1 MTEYERFREDGESKF
16 NKSLDDLK
24 RISRLQDMAN
34 YWSCQQT
41 LDGRIGWM
49 NILAALD
56 RELSPYLDTNQEQ
69 ELKPLRVTSLP
80 DGRYTKLLGNN
91 PLQQHTTKL
100 DAWER
105 KLREIITAKG
115 MGLVAKDTD
124 QIFILPGAKK

>member
-34 YWSCQQT
+34 YWSCQPS
-41 LDGRIGWM
+41 LDGRVGWM

-56 RELSPYLDTNQEQ
+56 RELSPYLNTNE
-69 ELKPLRVTSLP
+69 ENALKSLRVLSLP
-80 DGRYTKLLGNN
+80 DNRYQKLLGNT
-91 PLQQHTTKL
+91 PSPQLTAKL
-100 DAWER
+100 DLWER
-105 KLREIITAKG
+105 KLRELISSKG